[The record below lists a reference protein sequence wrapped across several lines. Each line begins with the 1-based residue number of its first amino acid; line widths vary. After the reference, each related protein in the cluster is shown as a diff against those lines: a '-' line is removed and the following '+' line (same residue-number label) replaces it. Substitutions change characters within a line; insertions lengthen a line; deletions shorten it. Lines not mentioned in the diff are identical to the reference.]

1 MLFFYFIGAVVP
13 GAGAFEIAAYCTLKK
28 LADTVKG
35 RAKLGV
41 LAFAEAILV
50 IPKTLAVNAGHD
62 AQEVIVKLVEAY
74 NNNLSSSSTDSIGLD
89 LESGEACILQGVWDN
104 VRVKQASLAAA
115 VTIASNLL
123 EVDEVMRAGLR
134 DLKGGG
140 GGQ

>member
-1 MLFFYFIGAVVP
+1 MLFFYYLGAVVP

-74 NNNLSSSSTDSIGLD
+74 NNNLSSSSTDCIGLD
-89 LESGEACILQGVWDN
+89 LESGEACILQVF
-104 VRVKQASLAAA
+104 
-115 VTIASNLL
+115 
-123 EVDEVMRAGLR
+123 
-134 DLKGGG
+134 
-140 GGQ
+140 